1 MHFCALYF
9 GIWFSRSR
17 IINLLLS
24 LLSACL
30 GSLFRNI
37 VYFWP
42 LFCVLS
48 AWRSFWKNPRICHFT
63 FFWAVEVLPVTH
75 YAIWMPVLF
84 ETFNA
89 LRWNSSKLSFYYLMQ
104 HMSVCLIYTNTL
116 FYYFSCCIFPFF
128 IYIIF
133 RQILLKIKCIMTHT
147 SVSFKIFF

>member
-1 MHFCALYF
+1 MLYTLESGSPGHASLISYCHYSLLASVPYS
-9 GIWFSRSR
+9 GISYTSDPYSVSFLHDDLFER
-17 IINLLLS
+17 IRVFAILLS
-24 LLSACL
+24 FELL
-30 GSLFRNI
+30 
-37 VYFWP
+37 
-42 LFCVLS
+42 
-48 AWRSFWKNPRICHFT
+48 RSS
-63 FFWAVEVLPVTH
+63 PVTH

-84 ETFNA
+84 ETLNA
-89 LRWNSSKLSFYYLMQ
+89 LRRNSSKLSFYYLMQ

>member
-48 AWRSFWKNPRICHFT
+48 AWRSAYLPFT
-63 FFWAVEVLPVTH
+63 ILLSFELLRSSPVTH

-84 ETFNA
+84 ETLNA